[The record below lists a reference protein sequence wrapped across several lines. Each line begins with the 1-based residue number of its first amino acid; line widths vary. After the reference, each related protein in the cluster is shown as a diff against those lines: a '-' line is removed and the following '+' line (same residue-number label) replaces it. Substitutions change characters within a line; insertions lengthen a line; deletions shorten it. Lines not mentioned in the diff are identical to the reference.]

1 MTAAGKS
8 GLRMSGAAVSAA
20 TRRGARTLCGMM
32 LCMLVISCGGSG
44 GADVSGSGTGGT
56 TTLSGSN
63 VVTAVIDA
71 GPSNNSVNTLFVS
84 VTVCV
89 PGSTTNCQTIDHVEV
104 DTASYG
110 LRILSSVLTLSLPV
124 QTVSGGGSLV
134 ECTNFVQGYSWG
146 PVALASVQIGGES
159 AASLPV
165 QIIGDPNF
173 TNVPDSCTGLGNGME
188 NAVDTVAEFG
198 ANAILGVGPF
208 AQDCG
213 SACAAAAVPGAY
225 YTCSGTST
233 CVATAVPLS
242 LQVQNPVSA
251 FATDNNGVIVQL
263 PSVPAAGSATL
274 SGYLIFGIDTES
286 NNASNASGTETVLTV
301 DGEDYLTVTFN
312 GQNLS
317 KSFIDSGTN
326 GIYFNDGN
334 LPVCTASGLT
344 DFYCPSATTS
354 FNATLTGNNGVTAS
368 AQFSVAN
375 TQDLLNNNPSFTVFA
390 DLAGTYPG
398 STTSFDFGLPFYY
411 GRRVATAIEGNTTTV
426 GTGPYFAF

>member
-1 MTAAGKS
+1 MW
-8 GLRMSGAAVSAA
+8 SAA
-20 TRRGARTLCGMM
+20 SRGARTVSGML
-32 LCMLVISCGGSG
+32 LCMLAISCGGSG
-44 GADVSGSGTGGT
+44 GADVGGSGTGGGT

-71 GPSNNSVNTLFVS
+71 GPANNSVNTLFVS
-84 VTVCV
+84 VKVCV

-110 LRILSSVLTLSLPV
+110 LRILSSVLTVSLPV

-159 AASLPV
+159 AASIPV
-165 QIIGDPNF
+165 QVIGDPNF
-173 TNVPDSCTGLGNGME
+173 TNVPTDCTGLG

-198 ANAILGVGPF
+198 ANAVLGVGPLTY
-208 AQDCG
+208 DCG
-213 SACAAAAVPGAY
+213 SACAAAAVPTAY
-225 YTCSGTST
+225 YTCSGTNT

-301 DGEDYLTVTFN
+301 DAEDYLTVTFN
-312 GQNLS
+312 GQSLS
-317 KSFIDSGTN
+317 NSFIDSGTN
-326 GIYFNDGN
+326 GIYFNDSN
-334 LPVCTASGLT
+334 LTVCTASDLT

-375 TQDLLNNNPSFTVFA
+375 SQDLLNNNPSFTAFA
-390 DLAGTYPG
+390 DLGGTYPG